1 MLSERGE
8 DRKGMTEFKAYNWDL
23 DGTLFDSYDS
33 IVSSLVDLA
42 QEYRIQDSYY
52 DDIMRAVKQ
61 GSVSGYLRSV
71 ADRLAGSAKEP
82 ALFPADC
89 DFLYRRYRE
98 ISHERLDRI
107 TLIPGATET
116 LSALQATGA
125 KHFVYTHRGKST
137 DGLLKR
143 LGLQRFFV
151 EIVTSEN
158 GFQPKPSGEGVTY
171 LVEKYGLDRQNTA
184 YVGDRTLDVQCAKDA
199 GVKAIL
205 YVPEDSC
212 VVPTGKEDRVIR
224 NLEELIEK

>member
-8 DRKGMTEFKAYNWDL
+8 DRKGMTELKAYIWDL

-33 IVSSLVDLA
+33 IVSSLVDHA
-42 QEYRIQDSYY
+42 QEYRIPDSY
-52 DDIMRAVKQ
+52 DDIMKAVKQ

-116 LSALQATGA
+116 LSALQAAGA

-171 LVEKYGLDRQNTA
+171 LVEKYGLDRDNTA
-184 YVGDRTLDVQCAKDA
+184 YVGDRTPDVQCAKDA

-205 YVPEDSC
+205 YLPEDSC
-212 VVPTGKEDRVIR
+212 VVPTEDEDLVIR
-224 NLEELIEK
+224 NLAELVER

>member
-1 MLSERGE
+1 
-8 DRKGMTEFKAYNWDL
+8 MTELKAYIWDL

-33 IVSSLVDLA
+33 IVSSLVDIA
-42 QEYRIQDSYY
+42 QEYRIQDSY
-52 DDIMRAVKQ
+52 DDIMKAVKQ
-61 GSVSGYLRSV
+61 ESVSGYLRSV

-82 ALFPADC
+82 APFPADY

-107 TLIPGATET
+107 MLIPGATET
-116 LSALQATGA
+116 LSALQAAGA

-143 LGLQRFFV
+143 LGLQCFFV

-184 YVGDRTLDVQCAKDA
+184 YVGDRTLDVLCAKDA

-212 VVPTGKEDRVIR
+212 VLPTGKEDCVIR
-224 NLEELIEK
+224 NLDELVEK

>member
-1 MLSERGE
+1 MQSKRGE
-8 DRKGMTEFKAYNWDL
+8 DRKGMTEFKAYIWDL

-42 QEYRIQDSYY
+42 QEYRIQDSY
-52 DDIMRAVKQ
+52 DDIMKAVKQ

-82 ALFPADC
+82 APFPTDC

-107 TLIPGATET
+107 TLIPGAADT
-116 LSALQATGA
+116 LSALRAAGA

-137 DGLLKR
+137 YGLLKR

-158 GFQPKPSGEGVTY
+158 SFQPKPSGEGVTY

-199 GVKAIL
+199 GVKAIM

-212 VVPTGKEDRVIR
+212 VVPTKDENLVIR
-224 NLEELIEK
+224 NLAELVEK